1 MRDFDHLRRPRRGAG
16 RETGRMQRVDEFR
29 RVDKIR
35 RDFRPGSKVM
45 ATETAVSDDPG
56 PPSCSTP
63 ASSSLSSVVDSVATL
78 SISQRNFSSEM
89 NVAEGLRT
97 SKPDDVVQSKAGN
110 MNASR
115 CDDENESPQEK
126 SAHFK
131 SADLRKAT
139 SANT

>member
-1 MRDFDHLRRPRRGAG
+1 
-16 RETGRMQRVDEFR
+16 
-29 RVDKIR
+29 
-35 RDFRPGSKVM
+35 M
-45 ATETAVSDDPG
+45 ATETVVSDDPG
-56 PPSCSTP
+56 PPSCSAP
-63 ASSSLSSVVDSVATL
+63 ASTSLFSVVDSIAAL

-89 NVAEGLRT
+89 NVAEGLGT
-97 SKPDDVVQSKAGN
+97 SKPDDVVPSKADN